1 LEVGHN
7 FVVRG
12 EPSNME
18 GMDFYIVQCAKQ
30 LHVVQEDKGL
40 DAYGFSVDK
49 GDEVVTGFYYRRCGH
64 K

>member
-1 LEVGHN
+1 M
-7 FVVRG
+7 RG